1 MSDWSPGP
9 APPSSADDPFQ
20 QWPLLREVFRPDD
33 LIASVADPVSDTV
46 TVTGGGLY
54 RRGTVMGKTSA
65 GLYRPAVMT
74 ATDGSQ
80 QCIAILVAL
89 TDATAGDVRAGI
101 YLQGDFN
108 GECLT
113 LDPSISLL
121 TAQAALRPF
130 GIFVKGVNLTA

>member
-1 MSDWSPGP
+1 MSMDNWRPGP

-33 LIASVADPVSDTV
+33 LIVSLTDPVSDTV

-54 RRGTVMGKTSA
+54 RRGTVMGKTHA
-65 GLYRPAVMT
+65 GSYRPAVAT
-74 ATDGSQ
+74 AMDGSQ
-80 QCIAILVAL
+80 QPIAILVAL
-89 TDATAGDVRAGI
+89 TDATECDVRAGV

-108 GECLT
+108 SECLT

-130 GIFVKGVNLTA
+130 GIFVKGEMT